1 MRPQLLM
8 GAMGVFIVGT
18 LMCCICSGRWLL
30 NGEINIINA
39 LASFNMMS
47 VSAGGLWSVPKML
60 GSFFS
65 AIITALSWNYPFLS
79 SDWALFVKIPLWLVS
94 IGVVWGL
101 IEVAINVIQGI
112 VSGLRNL
119 IGG

>member
-8 GAMGVFIVGT
+8 GTMGIFIIGT
-18 LMCCICSGRWLL
+18 LLACISSGRWLL
-30 NGEINIINA
+30 NGEINIINS

-47 VSAGGLWSVPKML
+47 VSVGGIWSVPKVL
-60 GSFFS
+60 ATFFS
-65 AIITALSWNYPFLS
+65 AIITALSWDYPFLS

-112 VSGLRNL
+112 VSGMRSLT
-119 IGG
+119 GG